1 MDRNLQ
7 DRDRT
12 PGPVP
17 PMAFG
22 LPSHPLIPVTSSRPA
37 SPDGQAPPSRPWRLR
52 LFALLTV
59 LLVGGVLE
67 GAGQWYLRAFRGY
80 TGGEFQQYQ
89 FDPYKNIELTRN
101 WRDSRGITHNADG
114 FRRRGD
120 VARPK
125 PAGTL
130 RVLLM
135 GASTAYGL
143 GGMWPHLQR
152 TYEVI
157 DDSTTIDAYLE
168 RLLQARFPDRTV
180 EVINAGIPSIWT
192 HHHLI
197 YLNQALLSYEPDVV
211 LFLDGWN
218 DHFFFQRWH
227 DQFASYVQTEQAS
240 RIMGTPTIGSLVRM
254 NAWWLFR
261 KSAAVHVLGRAL
273 QQLGQVVRG
282 RPSPEPIPVDSA
294 VADAATVF
302 EKNARKMIERNAL
315 ILRQEGIPTLFM
327 LQPILALERDRL
339 ARMPEIERRL
349 FEFNL
354 SAERPNYEA
363 YLRRIAPIVSRRVR
377 ETVEPLGGTYLDLT
391 AIYDRPVGQVFTDYC
406 HLTPTG
412 NRLLA
417 EYIAPHVER
426 LAATRL
432 SPRPAGARDT
442 AR

>member
-12 PGPVP
+12 PEPVP
-17 PMAFG
+17 VVASVCPPHP
-22 LPSHPLIPVTSSRPA
+22 PSLVT
-37 SPDGQAPPSRPWRLR
+37 PSRPDSSDAPAPPASRWRLR
-52 LFALLTV
+52 LFALITA
-59 LLVGGVLE
+59 LLVVGVLE
-67 GAGQWYLRAFRGY
+67 GAGQWYLRTFRGY
-80 TGGEFQQYQ
+80 AGGEFQQYQ
-89 FDPYKNIELTRN
+89 FDPYKNIELTRS
-101 WRDSRGITHNADG
+101 WRDTRGISHNAEG
-114 FRRRGD
+114 FRRRSE

-125 PAGTL
+125 PPGTL
-130 RVLLM
+130 RVFLM

-152 TYEVI
+152 TYEVL
-157 DDSTTIDAYLE
+157 DDSTTIDVYLE
-168 RLLQARFPDRTV
+168 RLLQARFPGVTV
-180 EVINAGIPSIWT
+180 EVVNAGIPSIWT

-197 YLNQALLSYEPDVV
+197 HLNQAILSYEPDVV

-240 RIMGTPTIGSLVRM
+240 RIMGPPTVGSLVRM

-261 KSAAVHVLGRAL
+261 KSAAAHVFGRAL
-273 QQLGQVVRG
+273 QQLAQVVRG
-282 RPSPEPIPVDSA
+282 RPSPEPIAVDSA

-302 EKNARKMIERNAL
+302 ERNARKMIERNAL

-339 ARMPEIERRL
+339 ARMPDIERRL

-391 AIYDRPVGQVFTDYC
+391 AIYDRPLGQVFTDYC
-406 HLTPTG
+406 HLTPLG

-417 EYIAPHVER
+417 EHIAPYVER
-426 LAATRL
+426 LAAPRAAAL
-432 SPRPAGARDT
+432 SALRAP
-442 AR
+442 